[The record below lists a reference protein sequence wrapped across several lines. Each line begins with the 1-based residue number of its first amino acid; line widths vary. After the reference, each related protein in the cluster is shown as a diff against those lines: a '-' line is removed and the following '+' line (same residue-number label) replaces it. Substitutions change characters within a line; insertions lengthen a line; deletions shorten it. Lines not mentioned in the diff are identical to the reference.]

1 MWISCRLARGGG
13 ALVIGLALASVA
25 NLAGAERP
33 ALRFDPQTTLEL
45 VARRMNVTLR
55 PDVRLPRVR
64 LESATTIER
73 FRDAVETQWGS
84 RPARFS
90 NAFVPATNEVY
101 LIDDPDYYA
110 ATGRTLDDSLAHE
123 LVHYLQVYYRH
134 ANVAGEFQEL
144 EAVEIQ
150 SWFRAEHMHTKLAD
164 ASGRRNSLPR

>member
-1 MWISCRLARGGG
+1 MWNRRLARWEG
-13 ALVIGLALASVA
+13 ALVIGLSLASAA
-25 NLAGAERP
+25 NHASAVPPE
-33 ALRFDPQTTLEL
+33 LRLDLQTTLEL
-45 VARRMNVTLR
+45 VARRMNIKLE
-55 PDVRLPRVR
+55 PDIPLPRIR
-64 LESATTIER
+64 LESATPIER

-123 LVHYLQVYYRH
+123 LVHYLQTCYRH

-150 SWFRAEHMHTKLAD
+150 SWFRAEQMRTKLVD
-164 ASGRRNSLPR
+164 ASS